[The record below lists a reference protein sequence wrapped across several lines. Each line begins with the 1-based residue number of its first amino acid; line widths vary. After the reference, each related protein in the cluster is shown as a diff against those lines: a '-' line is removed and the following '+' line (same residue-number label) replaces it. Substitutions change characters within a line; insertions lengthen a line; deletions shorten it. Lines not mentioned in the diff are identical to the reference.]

1 MKKLT
6 FTLLSLAPA
15 TLLAVPA
22 HAQDTHPFSV
32 RLGFNRPQDGDTRST
47 VGNGTLFGLS
57 YSPTKS
63 LGPFE
68 GRIDLDY
75 GRFSKSGD
83 KASSIGLGYTALW
96 KITGKG
102 SPVGA
107 YGGVGLGVH
116 RVSVRAAGANGGGS
130 GGGSNPGGSDT
141 LAGFRSA
148 SSLGDLNGGDG
159 VDADGTKLGAKLV
172 LGYNFSDRFYGE
184 AVYNK
189 IGKVDGADPSQMAL
203 TVGFRF

>member
-6 FTLLSLAPA
+6 YTLLGVAPA
-15 TLLAVPA
+15 ALLAAPA
-22 HAQDTHPFSV
+22 QAQDSSPFSV
-32 RLGFNRPQDGDTRST
+32 RLGFNRPADSDTRST
-47 VGNGTLFGLS
+47 VGNGFLLGLS
-57 YSPTKS
+57 YTPTKS
-63 LGPFE
+63 TGPFE

-83 KASSIGLGYTALW
+83 QATSIGLGYTALW

-102 SPVGA
+102 SPAGA
-107 YGGVGLGVH
+107 YGGVGLGIH
-116 RVSVRAAGANGGGS
+116 RVSVRAAGS
-130 GGGSNPGGSDT
+130 GGGSEPGGSDVGT
-141 LAGFRSA
+141 LTGFRSA

-159 VDADGTKLGAKLV
+159 VDAHETKLGAKLV
-172 LGYNFSDRFYGE
+172 LGYNFSDRLYGE

-189 IGKVDGADPSQMAL
+189 IGKVDGADPSQLAL